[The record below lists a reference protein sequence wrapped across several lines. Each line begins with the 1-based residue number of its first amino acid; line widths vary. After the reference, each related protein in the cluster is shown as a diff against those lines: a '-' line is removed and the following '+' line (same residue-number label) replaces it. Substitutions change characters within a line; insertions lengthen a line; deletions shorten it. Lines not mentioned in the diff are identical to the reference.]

1 MKKSR
6 RRIFIKD
13 ELYRNLTPEQKKRVD
28 SYRGVLGALVK
39 KEKEITRHQDKI
51 GILKEEI
58 DELGEKLSDKNIDI
72 DNLRNDFEFSV
83 SIVRTNPKGFEYYN
97 VVISRR
103 TKTPK
108 NIYLGSDK
116 KIKKHLL
123 EYYKKDETRL
133 KKINKDWLAVLGHDL
148 KVGIKYDFIYDLMFK
163 LDYNFETTTIN
174 LDTLYP
180 LHNDN
185 VIK

>member
-13 ELYRNLTPEQKKRVD
+13 ELYRNLSPEQKKRVD

-39 KEKEITRHQDKI
+39 KEKQITRHQDKI

-58 DELGEKLSDKNIDI
+58 NELGEKLIDKNIDI

-116 KIKKHLL
+116 KIERHLL
-123 EYYKKDETRL
+123 EYYRNDETRL
-133 KKINKDWLAVLGHDL
+133 NKIKKDWLAELSYDL
-148 KVGIKYDFIYDLMFK
+148 KVGSKYDLIFDMMFK

-180 LHNDN
+180 LNDDK